1 MNSTFHGEGGILS
14 FKVLIKPLKL
24 LKTSILVSTIKL
36 AIYIFVIITLAS
48 LALNYT
54 LFSLL
59 IFVIFFI
66 GVFAFSQV
74 NEQINQIKSLTKE
87 FKTYGQ

>member
-1 MNSTFHGEGGILS
+1 MNSTFQGEGGILS
-14 FKVLIKPLKL
+14 FKVIIKPLKL

-59 IFVIFFI
+59 LFVVFFI
-66 GVFAFSQV
+66 GVFVFSQV